1 MSKKKVLITLVM
13 LFAVSFTVVHA
24 DKRQVMLDRVVAV
37 VGGSSILYS
46 EVSQAAKQ
54 LVEQRRAQRYTSDR
68 DPMNEGLEE
77 LMKQKLLYNQ
87 ALIDSV
93 VVGMDGRI
101 ESSVEEQLQRMIAEA
116 GSVTEL
122 EIKEHMPLFS
132 YRDIL
137 RQKITEQVYAQQM
150 QSHVES
156 NVVVTPGEVDRF
168 FKELKEDDKPL
179 IPEQYVYA
187 HIVRFPSAQEE
198 AKRRTKERLL
208 DMRERIIA
216 GKSTMAILARTY
228 SQDPG
233 SAMKGG
239 EYPPGPLS
247 GLTAPFADA
256 LAELK
261 EGQVSEVVESEFGFH
276 LIQLID
282 RKGHLYH
289 CRHILLR
296 PTFTTDE
303 IVAPM
308 RDLDSI
314 VNLIKKDSLT
324 FEAAAKKHSDDKHS
338 KMNGGVVTNH
348 DLLERYSA
356 FDAKL
361 TATKFLK
368 EDFGAMGGKSIDD
381 YNAIR
386 RLKEGEM
393 SAPFRSSDMMGNE
406 LVKVVK
412 LLKVIPAHNA
422 SLDED
427 YLRLEQLALN
437 EKQEREFRSWLDKKI
452 ASMYIYIAPEFRN
465 AEFSNKN
472 WLKYQNR

>member
-256 LAELK
+256 LAKLK
-261 EGQVSEVVESEFGFH
+261 AGQISEVVETEYGFH
-276 LIQLID
+276 IIEMID
-282 RKGHLYH
+282 EPKNGMYH
-289 CRHILLR
+289 YRHILLKPVYTVEEELE
-296 PTFTTDE
+296 PTKY
-303 IVAPM
+303 
-308 RDLDSI
+308 LDS
-314 VNLIKKDSLT
+314 LAMMIKADSIT
-324 FEAAAKKHSDDKHS
+324 FEAAALEHSQDDLT
-338 KMNGGVVTNH
+338 KMNGGLVTNH
-348 DLLERYSA
+348 DLLLHYNA
-356 FDAKL
+356 NDVKY
-361 TATKFLK
+361 TATKFRR
-368 EDFGAMGGKSIDD
+368 EDFGERQQD
-381 YNAIR
+381 YINLIQM
-386 RLKEGEM
+386 KEGDVS
-393 SAPFRSSDMMGNE
+393 SAFVTTDVSGNSIS
-406 LVKVVK
+406 KIVK
-412 LLKVIPAHNA
+412 LLEIIPTHLA
-422 SLDED
+422 SMEED
-427 YLRLEQLALN
+427 YLTIEEMALE
-437 EKQEREFRSWLDKKI
+437 DKKTKVFDEWMKEKI
-452 ASMYIYIAPEFRN
+452 DGLYVFIDPEFREG
-465 AEFSNKN
+465 EFKYSNWVK
-472 WLKYQNR
+472 